1 MMLSVVICTYNRSEL
16 LSKCLE
22 SLTNQTLD
30 KKCYEVI
37 VADNNSTDNTVQVAH
52 GYIGRLPNLEICREE
67 KRGANHTRNAG
78 VGIAKGE
85 YIAFI
90 DDDAL
95 ADPDWLL
102 NISEFIGRHPDIHV
116 FGGPHDAFTL
126 VPKPD
131 WFPPE
136 YGIFFLGNEERP
148 VDINV
153 EWLIGTN
160 FIVRKDAFV
169 SVGGFNE
176 KLGSIQTGIS
186 FFQAGEETRLLIDLS
201 ARGHIIYYVPSVK
214 VTHLIRTD
222 KMRLTYLLVSGYRM
236 GRNHNL
242 TLNVRRSLSS
252 HLVSLSATIVKAI
265 IKIGNGGNI
274 PVKRKLYY
282 ALYPFYYEAGAFIE
296 YIAAHAGIF
305 SRR

>member
-1 MMLSVVICTYNRSEL
+1 MLLSVVICTYNRSEL
-16 LSKCLE
+16 LSRCLE

-30 KKCYEVI
+30 NKCYEVI
-37 VADNNSTDNTVQVAH
+37 VADNNSTDNTVQVAQ
-52 GYIGRLPNLEICREE
+52 GYIGRLPNFEICREE

-85 YIAFI
+85 YVAFI

-126 VPKPD
+126 VPKPE

-136 YGIFFLGNEERP
+136 YGIFCLGNEERP
-148 VDINV
+148 VNLGS
-153 EWLIGTN
+153 EWLVGTN
-160 FIVRKDAFV
+160 LVVKKDAFV

-176 KLGSIQTGIS
+176 KLGSIKTGSS

-201 ARGHIIYYVPSVK
+201 ARGYTSYYVPSIK
-214 VTHLIRTD
+214 VTHLIRQD
-222 KMRLTYLLVSGYRM
+222 KMSLRYLLFSGYRM

-242 TLNVRRSLSS
+242 TLNVKRSVLS
-252 HLVSLSATIVKAI
+252 HLVSLSATVVKAI
-265 IKIGNGGNI
+265 YKLVNSGNI

-282 ALYPFYYEAGAFIE
+282 GFYPFYYESGAFIE
-296 YIAAHAGIF
+296 YIAVHAGVC
-305 SRR
+305 RKR